1 MTSLSQLNFWA
12 LMASSCD
19 QALVG
24 IFLLPQNRNRTES
37 KAKLKGH
44 TEVKAA
50 RLHRISSGTQQNPLY
65 GFVSGCSS
73 SPCAFFTPHRLN

>member
-1 MTSLSQLNFWA
+1 MTSLLQLNFWA

-19 QALVG
+19 QALVR
-24 IFLLPQNRNRTES
+24 IFLLPQNQNRTES

-50 RLHRISSGTQQNPLY
+50 RLHLISWGTQQSPLY
-65 GFVSGCSS
+65 GLVSGCSS
-73 SPCAFFTPHRLN
+73 SPCDFFTSHRLN